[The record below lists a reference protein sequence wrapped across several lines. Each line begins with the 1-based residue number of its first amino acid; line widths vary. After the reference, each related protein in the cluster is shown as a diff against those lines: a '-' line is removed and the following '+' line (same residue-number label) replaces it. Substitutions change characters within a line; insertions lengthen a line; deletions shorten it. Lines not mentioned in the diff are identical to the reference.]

1 MTQSKAATARKDN
14 WGAKV
19 ALDQINPSPRVQA
32 LRERHLNLKGRVGYE
47 AALCWTRA
55 YQESEGEPRVM
66 RRAKA
71 ISKYI
76 NNVSLCIHPGEL
88 IVGGMDQQPLSTVH
102 YPDITCGWIASEL
115 DLFETRE
122 FDPIECDAETKRIY
136 REEIIP
142 YWNGKTFAEI
152 WQQRAKA
159 VAPEAYKIGFET
171 CISEQQSIT
180 FFTLNHFVPGYPRVL
195 EKGFLGIRQ
204 EVQDRLMAQV
214 STDKDY
220 FEKATYYQS
229 LLLVCDAAANFG
241 RRYAALAR
249 TLAKSETDAGVKAD
263 YLKIAD
269 VCERVPAG
277 PAESFHEAV
286 QTLYFSL
293 CLMLND
299 AASVSFGRLDQ
310 YLYPYL
316 KKDLD
321 AGVITKDEA
330 QELLDCLFIK
340 CSEIQILFSAAAAR
354 YATGA
359 KGANMLCVGG
369 LDENGFDATNELS
382 YMLLQAMCNVR
393 LGQPS
398 VSVLW
403 HPMMPEDLAIKALKL
418 SCLGTGHP
426 SIFNTSRLIEMLQD
440 TGLSLQEARKGSTTG
455 CVETSGAPGT
465 TNSCSNFG
473 YLNLAVMMEFA
484 LNQGVWRMNNQ
495 RMGYPTENPRTFT
508 AFDQVVEAFRKQ
520 VEYLVRQHVTLGQI
534 TEKMHAELDPD
545 PYADLFFEDCIA
557 NGRGLYQGGAKYNF
571 GPGILF
577 TGVADVINSMAA
589 IKYLIFDEKK
599 LSWDELLTALKDNF
613 EGERGREIR
622 QMCLNAPKYGNDD
635 PYVDALANR
644 LMRFPAEET
653 DKYTSQ
659 WGAKWRAAIIPL
671 TTIFPFGM
679 VTGALPGGKRAG
691 ESLAEGCSPKQ
702 GTDLHGPTAAIK
714 SVTAFDHSA
723 YLDGTQFNLKFSPAV
738 LKDRWGL
745 MNLLA
750 LIRTF
755 IARGG
760 YHVQMNVVSKETLL
774 DAQQR
779 PEDYRGLTVRV
790 SGYNS
795 YFTVLSKEIQDDIIA
810 RTEHSMTA

>member
-1 MTQSKAATARKDN
+1 MTHSTAKMNQDT
-14 WGAKV
+14 WGAEV
-19 ALDQINPSPRVQA
+19 ALDEIKPSPRVQA
-32 LRERHLNLKGRVGYE
+32 LREYHLNLKGRVGVEVARY
-47 AALCWTRA
+47 WTQA
-55 YQESEGEPRVM
+55 YQESEGEPRVQ

-71 ISKYI
+71 IVKYLE
-76 NNVSLCIHPGEL
+76 NVSLYIHPGEL
-88 IVGGMDQQPLSTVH
+88 IVGVKDKQPMSTVQ
-102 YPDITCGWIASEL
+102 YPDITCGWIDPEL
-115 DLFETRE
+115 DLFETRD
-122 FDPIECDAETKRIY
+122 FDPLVCDDETKRIY
-136 REEIIP
+136 RDEIIP
-142 YWNGKTFAEI
+142 YWEGKTFAEI
-152 WQQRAKA
+152 WQQRAKQ
-159 VAPEAYKIGFET
+159 VAPEAFKIGFET

-180 FFTLNHFVPGYPRVL
+180 FFTLNHFVPGFRRVM
-195 EKGFLGIRQ
+195 EKGFVGIRE
-204 EVQDRLMAQV
+204 EVEAKIRLLQ

-229 LLLVCDAAANFG
+229 LLRVCDAAAGFG
-241 RRYAALAR
+241 KRYAALAR
-249 TLAKSETDAGVKAD
+249 ELAEKERDPQLKDD
-263 YLKIAD
+263 YLKLAD
-269 VCERVPAG
+269 ICERVPAQ
-277 PAESFHEAV
+277 PARSFHEAV
-286 QTLYFSL
+286 QSLYFSL
-293 CLMLND
+293 LMMLND
-299 AASVSFGRLDQ
+299 ASSVSFGRLDQ

-316 KKDLD
+316 KRDLD
-321 AGVITKDEA
+321 AGTITRDEA

-369 LDENGFDATNELS
+369 VDEHGFDASNELS

-403 HPMMPEDLAIKALKL
+403 HPNMPEDLAIKALKL

-426 SIFNTSRLIEMLQD
+426 SIFNTTRLVEMLQE
-440 TGLSLQEARKGSTTG
+440 TGLPLREARKGSTVG
-455 CVETSGAPGT
+455 CVESSGEAGT

-484 LNQGVWRMNNQ
+484 LNRGVWRMTGE
-495 RMGYPTENPRTFT
+495 RMGSPTDDPRTFT
-508 AFDQVVEAFRKQ
+508 SFDQLVEAYRQQ

-534 TEKMHAELDPD
+534 TESMHAELDPD
-545 PYADLFFEDCIA
+545 PYADLFFADCIE
-557 NGRGLYQGGAKYNF
+557 NGRGLYAGGAKYNF

-577 TGVADVINSMAA
+577 TGIADVINSMAA
-589 IKYLIFDEKK
+589 IKHLVFDEKK
-599 LSWDELLTALKDNF
+599 LTWDEMLTALENNF
-613 EGERGREIR
+613 EGQQGEKIR

-635 PYVDALANR
+635 PYVDAIADM
-644 LMRFPAEET
+644 LMGFPPAET
-653 DKYTSQ
+653 AKYTSQ
-659 WGAKWRAAIIPL
+659 WGAPWRAAIIPL
-671 TTIFPFGM
+671 TTIFPFGL

-702 GTDLHGPTAAIK
+702 GTDLLGPTAAIK

-745 MNLLA
+745 MNLMA
-750 LIRTF
+750 LIKTF

-774 DAQQR
+774 EAQKH
-779 PEDYRGLTVRV
+779 PEDYKGLTVRV

-810 RTEHSMTA
+810 RTEHAMMA